1 MNDEAMMAL
10 ALREAHKAATEDEVP
25 VGCIIVHAG
34 KVVGRAHNQCETLND
49 PTAHAEML
57 AITQATE
64 AVGDQRLVEA
74 TVYVTLEPCPMCAS
88 ALTLARVKRLV
99 FGAADAKMGGVVSKY
114 RIPTERKL
122 NHAIDVVEGVC
133 EEECRLLLQEFFR
146 AKRKAPP
153 SFEE

>member
-1 MNDEAMMAL
+1 MNDDAMMGL
-10 ALREAHKAATEDEVP
+10 ALREAHKAAAEDEVP

-99 FGAADAKMGGVVSKY
+99 FGAADAKMGGVVSQY

-122 NHAIDVVEGVC
+122 NHVIDVVEGVC
-133 EEECRLLLQEFFR
+133 EEESRLLLQEFFR
-146 AKRKAPP
+146 AKRKAPQN
-153 SFEE
+153 FEE